1 MKDVTY
7 NKASGRAGRG
17 KPRMLVS
24 AQLLTRCVIT
34 AFIII
39 LNSCNRYKIGAIM
52 KPPVNSPAFHNHKN
66 SALMY
71 SINHRARFGKI
82 SGLLHHK

>member
-1 MKDVTY
+1 
-7 NKASGRAGRG
+7 
-17 KPRMLVS
+17 MLVS
-24 AQLLTRCVIT
+24 AQLLTRCIIT

-52 KPPVNSPAFHNHKN
+52 TPPLVNSPAFHNHKN

-71 SINHRARFGKI
+71 SINHRVSFDKI
-82 SGLLHHK
+82 SGLYYITNEIELNS